1 MCMTLSK
8 LPLALWVA
16 TALAAPLQAA
26 DDSKPRLV
34 MKADKAREQ
43 AQKTETEQLEK
54 ARAAASETSSREA
67 DVLKR
72 QQQGEWE
79 DSQREKAAAQFDE
92 RETREQKYLREA
104 KEAAKKERKIPKP

>member
-1 MCMTLSK
+1 MTVSK
-8 LPLALWVA
+8 LLLTLWVA
-16 TALAAPLQAA
+16 VAVTAPLHAA

-43 AQKTETEQLEK
+43 AQKTEAEQLEK
-54 ARAAASETSSREA
+54 ARAAAAETSSREA

-72 QQQGEWE
+72 QQLGEWE
-79 DSQREKAAAQFDE
+79 DAQRDKAAAQFDE

-104 KEAAKKERKIPKP
+104 QEAAKKERKIPKP